1 MIRKID
7 RGSSGKG
14 KIILEEIVK
23 ITAATLVIFVV
34 FESLLRFVYFLRN
47 SMVDYVVLPYNA
59 AQDFGPVPPWVDG
72 FRILEPDETFGW
84 RNRSGVKRSY
94 MDVYSP
100 VREEKDRT
108 ALLRQFLPVLPAS
121 LKGNPVWKVA
131 LNSRGFRDKEFPR
144 GKSSSAFRILCL
156 GDSWT
161 FGANVDQEK
170 AYPQRLE
177 GMLEEE
183 FPQADFEVFNLGV
196 LAYSSHQGLELL
208 RRMANEMAPDFVLIG
223 FGMNDASVA
232 GYRDKD
238 MPGYQGQTAVRKK
251 AVRVLERIEVYKLLR
266 FLSRAMRHKPGT
278 IGDYMRKVAASA
290 GTEAEAWIGGRG
302 NETAD
307 YEKLEQYTRVSP
319 SDYGKN
325 IVSMIR
331 HARAHGAGVIL
342 LYNELWDTPYRTVLK
357 KVSREMEVPLVDSN
371 TLIDRA
377 RAGIERTLEETLDLV
392 PHAESEAARAGE
404 VEVVFRVYSGD
415 HPVPRAI
422 FICGIHPKL
431 GDGIPNLVAMK
442 DDGTQGDQKAG
453 DHVWSYAATFSP
465 GTRLFYVYTNSGEIG
480 RWTGLD
486 IPEIRRFTVRE
497 EKGKAKVYRPVE
509 SFGKMYMQ
517 ADGWHTNAAGYE
529 LIARAVLEKLKN
541 DGKVN
546 RYLAQTGRRA
556 IFNRRDPDMRST
568 GTEG

>member
-1 MIRKID
+1 MIRKFD

-14 KIILEEIVK
+14 KTILKE
-23 ITAATLVIFVV
+23 ATLVIFVV

-72 FRILEPDETFGW
+72 FRILEPDETFSW
-84 RNRSGVKRSY
+84 RNRRGVKRSY

-121 LKGNPVWKVA
+121 LKGNPVWKVS
-131 LNSRGFRDKEFPR
+131 LNSQGFRDKEFPR
-144 GKSSSAFRILCL
+144 RKSSSAFRILCL

-161 FGANVDQEK
+161 FGANVDQEN

-177 GMLEEE
+177 ALLKEE
-183 FPQADFEVFNLGV
+183 FPRADFEVFNLGV
-196 LAYSSHQGLELL
+196 LAYSSHQGLDLL
-208 RRMANEMAPDFVLIG
+208 KRKVNEMAPDFVLIG

-238 MPGYQGQTAVRKK
+238 MSRYQVQSAMREK
-251 AVRVLERIEVYKLLR
+251 AVRVLKKIEVYKLLR
-266 FLSRAMRHKPGT
+266 YLSQVTRHKPGT
-278 IGDYMRKVAASA
+278 IGEYMQKVAASA

-307 YEKLEQYTRVSP
+307 YEKLKEYTRVSP
-319 SDYGKN
+319 SDYEKN

-331 HARAHGAGVIL
+331 LARVHGAGVIL
-342 LYNELWDTPYRTVLK
+342 LYNELWDTPYRTVLE
-357 KVSREMEVPLVDSN
+357 KVSREREVPLVDSN

-377 RAGIERTLEETLDLV
+377 RAEIERALEEKLDLY
-392 PHAESEAARAGE
+392 PHEESRAGNAGE
-404 VEVVFRVYSGD
+404 VEVVFRVYSED
-415 HPVPRAI
+415 RLVSRAMYI
-422 FICGIHPKL
+422 SGIHPKL
-431 GDGIPNLVAMK
+431 GDGIPNRVAMN
-442 DDGTQGDQKAG
+442 DDGTDGDQRAG
-453 DHVWSYAATFSP
+453 DHVWSYAETFPP
-465 GTRLFYVYTNSGEIG
+465 GTRLFYVYTNSGEKG

-486 IPEIRRFTVRE
+486 IPEIRRFTVHA
-497 EKGKAKVYRPVE
+497 EKGIAIVYRPIE

-529 LIARAVLEKLKN
+529 LIARAVLEKLK
-541 DGKVN
+541 DDRKVK
-546 RYLAQTGRRA
+546 RFLAQTGRRE
-556 IFNRRDPDMRST
+556 IFNRRNPDVRSNR
-568 GTEG
+568 TEG